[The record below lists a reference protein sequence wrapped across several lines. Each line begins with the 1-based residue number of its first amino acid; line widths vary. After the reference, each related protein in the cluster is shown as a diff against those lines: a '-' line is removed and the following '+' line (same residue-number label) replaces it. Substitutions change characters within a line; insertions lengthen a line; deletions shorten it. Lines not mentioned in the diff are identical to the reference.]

1 MNKPHAGTLPRT
13 SAGDAG
19 ATGRQQHR
27 ADSSVSDTRVSNA
40 TPLQEI
46 SRATGRR
53 GRPKKKNVY
62 AGLGPF
68 RYTGKSILPMLL
80 SPASFVNRHGKTAQL
95 RRGQPLYWSDWRLG
109 MLLAHVAHYQI
120 GGFGKRPERPWSW
133 PARCEALRWL
143 ADRKLFEPVVGRPA
157 SYQALLRQYW
167 HAKATARA
175 VRFAVAMYPEAEG
188 RFDKVTGPV
197 AEHGGEPPG

>member
-1 MNKPHAGTLPRT
+1 MNKPHAGTLPRM

-27 ADSSVSDTRVSNA
+27 ADSSVSDARVANA

-46 SRATGRR
+46 ARATGRR

-68 RYTGKSILPMLL
+68 LYRGKNVLPMLL

-143 ADRKLFEPVVGRPA
+143 ADRRLFERVVGRPA

-188 RFDKVTGPV
+188 RI
-197 AEHGGEPPG
+197 